1 MSAQNLT
8 KQDGKWLSVSGV
20 QSARTTELRS
30 ENPDDA
36 RIKADVLQGNLAKLD
51 ATYSGFFSTSG
62 GSPSFVKPP
71 ISKAFSTNQGNS
83 DLAAFSTSW
92 FRRCEAPPKPAF
104 TVRALRARTVNAKG
118 ARSKVSKVYGQSQVY
133 A

>member
-1 MSAQNLT
+1 MSVQNLT

-20 QSARTTELRS
+20 QSVRTTELRS

-51 ATYSGFFSTSG
+51 AAYSGFFSTNG

-71 ISKAFSTNQGNS
+71 ILKAFSTNQGKQS
-83 DLAAFSTSW
+83 LRSIAGLRISATTAIST
-92 FRRCEAPPKPAF
+92 FQE
-104 TVRALRARTVNAKG
+104 
-118 ARSKVSKVYGQSQVY
+118 
-133 A
+133 